1 MSLEERVAALEAVV
15 REQQSW
21 IDRMKGPL
29 MAQSQGLKPEAFTPP
44 ITVPT
49 LRKNVWGMEI
59 TGLTLDELDMIGVAL
74 GYGRLEDRR
83 DPFGVYSFCLA
94 VTISTTP
101 QQDAE
106 AEKLLEAARA
116 MREKKSYAVSIKD
129 FPALRKKD
137 K

>member
-1 MSLEERVAALEAVV
+1 MSLEERVAALEAMV
-15 REQQSW
+15 RKQQSW
-21 IDRMKGPL
+21 IDQMAGPL
-29 MAQSQGLKPEAFTPP
+29 MAQSRGLKPEAFTPP

-59 TGLTLDELDMIGVAL
+59 TGLTLDELDMIAVAL
-74 GYGRLEDRR
+74 GYGKLPDQR
-83 DPFGVYSFCLA
+83 DPLRIYAFCL
-94 VTISTTP
+94 TTTMGTTP

-116 MREKKSYAVSIKD
+116 MREKKSYAVSTKD